1 MFKFTHN
8 YNAFV
13 GLVNENLK
21 KRNELAVKENDLVYV
36 NKWFHAQATERAAY
50 MKAVEEI
57 IHVRTHPKED

>member
-1 MFKFTHN
+1 MFTFTHN

-21 KRNELAVKENDLVYV
+21 KRKQEGVQESDLIYV

-57 IHVRTHPKED
+57 IQVRTKSSK